1 MYKIDKTTVVSRFL
15 KYVSF
20 DTQSDENSETFPSS
34 QKQFSLANY
43 LADELRQIGL
53 SDVEVDENCYVT
65 ATLPQNCDGELP
77 TIGFI
82 AHLDTSPDVSGK
94 GVKAS
99 VVKFDGNDIGLNSEL
114 NIALSPS
121 EFPEMNSYLGQ
132 ELIVTDGTTL
142 LGADDKAGVAAIVS
156 AMEALIKNSDV
167 KHGKIRI
174 AFTPDEEIGS
184 GADRFDVK
192 TFGADWAYT
201 IDGGAIGELEYENFN
216 AASATIKFKGT
227 NVHPGYAKGKMVNAN
242 KLAAEF
248 ACKTSS
254 LPSPESTEGYEGF
267 VHLTKIEGSVE
278 EASLHYIIR
287 DFDADKLERFKQ
299 AISLEL
305 SAFTEEKNLDND
317 NFELEIKDQYRNMIE
332 KIEPVMHIVNRAEKA
347 MERCGI
353 KPQKRPIRGG
363 TDGARLSFEGLPCPN
378 IFAGGHN
385 FHSRYEFLPVDSLI
399 AAAKVIVEIAKID

>member
-1 MYKIDKTTVVSRFL
+1 MYKIDKTTAVSRFL

-94 GVKAS
+94 DVKAS
-99 VVKFDGNDIGLNSEL
+99 VVKFDGNDIVLNSEL

-142 LGADDKAGVAAIVS
+142 LGADDKAGIAAIVS
-156 AMEALIKNSDV
+156 AMEALVKNSDV

-174 AFTPDEEIGS
+174 AFTPDEEIGC

-192 TFGADWAYT
+192 KFGADWAYT

-227 NVHPGYAKGKMVNAN
+227 NVHPGYAKDKMVNAN

-248 ACKTSS
+248 ACKLSS

-305 SAFTEEKNLDND
+305 SAFAEEKSLDRND
-317 NFELEIKDQYRNMIE
+317 FELEIKDQYRNMIE

>member
-1 MYKIDKTTVVSRFL
+1 MYKIDKTTAVSRFL

-94 GVKAS
+94 DVKAS
-99 VVKFDGNDIGLNSEL
+99 VVKFDGNDIVLNSEQ

-156 AMEALIKNSDV
+156 AMEALVKNSDV

-174 AFTPDEEIGS
+174 AFTPDEEIGC

-192 TFGADWAYT
+192 KFGADWAYT

-227 NVHPGYAKGKMVNAN
+227 NVHPGYAKDKMVNAN

-248 ACKTSS
+248 ACKLSI

-299 AISLEL
+299 TISLEL
-305 SAFTEEKNLDND
+305 SVFAEEKSLDHND
-317 NFELEIKDQYRNMIE
+317 FELEIKDQYRNMIE

-399 AAAKVIVEIAKID
+399 AAAKVIVEIAKVD

>member
-1 MYKIDKTTVVSRFL
+1 MYKIDKTTAVSRFL

-94 GVKAS
+94 DVKAS
-99 VVKFDGNDIGLNSEL
+99 VVKFDGNDIGLNSEQ

-156 AMEALIKNSDV
+156 AMEALVKNSDV

-174 AFTPDEEIGS
+174 AFTPDEEIGC

-227 NVHPGYAKGKMVNAN
+227 NVHPGYAKDKMVNAN

-248 ACKTSS
+248 ACKLSS

-305 SAFTEEKNLDND
+305 SAFAEEKNLDND

>member
-1 MYKIDKTTVVSRFL
+1 MYKIDKTTAVSRFL

-65 ATLPQNCDGELP
+65 ATLPQNCDGEFP

-94 GVKAS
+94 DVKAS

-167 KHGKIRI
+167 THGKIRI
-174 AFTPDEEIGS
+174 AFTPDEEIGC

-248 ACKTSS
+248 ACKLTS

-305 SAFTEEKNLDND
+305 SAFSEEKNLDND

>member
-1 MYKIDKTTVVSRFL
+1 MYKIDKTTAVSRFL

-65 ATLPQNCDGELP
+65 ATLPQNCDGEFP

-94 GVKAS
+94 DVKAS
-99 VVKFDGNDIGLNSEL
+99 VVKFDGNDIVLNSEL

-156 AMEALIKNSDV
+156 AMEALVKNSDV

-174 AFTPDEEIGS
+174 AFTPDEEIGC

-248 ACKTSS
+248 ACKLSS

-287 DFDADKLERFKQ
+287 DFDADKLEQFKQ

-305 SAFTEEKNLDND
+305 SAFAEEKNLDND

>member
-1 MYKIDKTTVVSRFL
+1 MYKIDKTTAVSRFL

-94 GVKAS
+94 DVKAS

-174 AFTPDEEIGS
+174 AFTPDEEIGC

-248 ACKTSS
+248 AYKLTS

-287 DFDADKLERFKQ
+287 DFDADKLEQFKQ

-305 SAFTEEKNLDND
+305 SAFSEEKNLDND

>member
-1 MYKIDKTTVVSRFL
+1 MYKIDKTTAVSRFL

-94 GVKAS
+94 DVKAS
-99 VVKFDGNDIGLNSEL
+99 VVKFDGNDIVLNSEL

-174 AFTPDEEIGS
+174 AFTPDEEIGC

-192 TFGADWAYT
+192 KFGADWAYT

-227 NVHPGYAKGKMVNAN
+227 NVHPGYAKDKMVNAN

-248 ACKTSS
+248 ACKLSS

-305 SAFTEEKNLDND
+305 SAFSEEKNLDND

>member
-1 MYKIDKTTVVSRFL
+1 MYKIDKTTAVSRFL

-53 SDVEVDENCYVT
+53 SDIEVDENCYVT

-94 GVKAS
+94 DVKAS
-99 VVKFDGNDIGLNSEL
+99 VVKFDGNDIVLNSEL

-174 AFTPDEEIGS
+174 AFTPDEEIGC

-192 TFGADWAYT
+192 TFGTDWAYT

-248 ACKTSS
+248 ACKLSS

-287 DFDADKLERFKQ
+287 DFDADKLEQFKQ

-305 SAFTEEKNLDND
+305 SAFSEEKYLDND

-385 FHSRYEFLPVDSLI
+385 FHSRYEFLPVNSLI

>member
-1 MYKIDKTTVVSRFL
+1 MYKIDKTTAVSRFL

-53 SDVEVDENCYVT
+53 SDVEVDKNCYVT

-94 GVKAS
+94 DVKAS
-99 VVKFDGNDIGLNSEL
+99 VVKFDGNDIGLNSEQ

-174 AFTPDEEIGS
+174 AFTPDEEIGC

-192 TFGADWAYT
+192 KFGADWAYT

-227 NVHPGYAKGKMVNAN
+227 NVHPGYAKDKMVNAN

-248 ACKTSS
+248 ACKLSS

-287 DFDADKLERFKQ
+287 DFDADKLEQFKQ

>member
-1 MYKIDKTTVVSRFL
+1 MYKIDKTTAVSRFL

-94 GVKAS
+94 DVKAS
-99 VVKFDGNDIGLNSEL
+99 VVKFDGNDIVLNSEL

-142 LGADDKAGVAAIVS
+142 LGADDKAGIAAIVS

-174 AFTPDEEIGS
+174 AFTPDEEIGC

-192 TFGADWAYT
+192 KFGADWAYT

-227 NVHPGYAKGKMVNAN
+227 NVHPGYAKDKMVNAN

-248 ACKTSS
+248 ACKLTS

-305 SAFTEEKNLDND
+305 SAFAEEKSLDSND
-317 NFELEIKDQYRNMIE
+317 FELEIKDQYRNMIE

>member
-1 MYKIDKTTVVSRFL
+1 MYKIDKTTAVSRFL

-65 ATLPQNCDGELP
+65 ATIPQNCDGELP

-94 GVKAS
+94 DVKAS

-142 LGADDKAGVAAIVS
+142 LGADDKAGIAAIVS
-156 AMEALIKNSDV
+156 AMEALVKNSDV

-305 SAFTEEKNLDND
+305 SAFAEEKSLDSND
-317 NFELEIKDQYRNMIE
+317 FELEIKDQYRNMIE

-353 KPQKRPIRGG
+353 KLQKRPIRGG

>member
-94 GVKAS
+94 DVKAS

-156 AMEALIKNSDV
+156 AMEALVKNSDV

-174 AFTPDEEIGS
+174 AFTPDEEIGC

-192 TFGADWAYT
+192 KFGADWAYT

-242 KLAAEF
+242 KLATEF
-248 ACKTSS
+248 ACKLSS

-287 DFDADKLERFKQ
+287 DFDADKLDRFKQ

-305 SAFTEEKNLDND
+305 SAFSEEKNLDSND
-317 NFELEIKDQYRNMIE
+317 FELEIKDQYRNMIE

>member
-1 MYKIDKTTVVSRFL
+1 MYKIDKTTAVSRFL

-20 DTQSDENSETFPSS
+20 DTQSDENSKTFPSS
-34 QKQFSLANY
+34 QKQFSLAKY

-94 GVKAS
+94 DVKAS
-99 VVKFDGNDIGLNSEL
+99 VVKFDGNDIVLNSEL

-174 AFTPDEEIGS
+174 AFTPDEEIGC

-192 TFGADWAYT
+192 KFGADWAYT

-248 ACKTSS
+248 ACKLSS

-305 SAFTEEKNLDND
+305 SAFSEEKNLDRND
-317 NFELEIKDQYRNMIE
+317 FELEIKDQYRNMIE

>member
-1 MYKIDKTTVVSRFL
+1 MYKIDKTTAVSRFL

-94 GVKAS
+94 DVKAS
-99 VVKFDGNDIGLNSEL
+99 VVKFDGNDIGLNSEQ

-142 LGADDKAGVAAIVS
+142 LGADDKAGIAAIVS
-156 AMEALIKNSDV
+156 AMEALVKNSDV

-174 AFTPDEEIGS
+174 AFTPDEEIGC

-192 TFGADWAYT
+192 KFGADWAYT

-248 ACKTSS
+248 ACKLSS

-287 DFDADKLERFKQ
+287 DFDADKLEQFKQ

-305 SAFTEEKNLDND
+305 SAFAEEKSLDRND
-317 NFELEIKDQYRNMIE
+317 FELEIKDQYRNMIE

>member
-1 MYKIDKTTVVSRFL
+1 MYKIDKTTAVSRFL

-65 ATLPQNCDGELP
+65 ATLPQNCDGEFP

-94 GVKAS
+94 DVKAS

-167 KHGKIRI
+167 THGKIRI
-174 AFTPDEEIGS
+174 AFTPDEEIGC

-248 ACKTSS
+248 ACKLSI

-278 EASLHYIIR
+278 EALLHYIIR
-287 DFDADKLERFKQ
+287 DFDADKLEQFKQ

-305 SAFTEEKNLDND
+305 SAFAEEKSLDSND
-317 NFELEIKDQYRNMIE
+317 FELEIKDQYRNMIE

>member
-1 MYKIDKTTVVSRFL
+1 MYKIDKTTAVSRFL

-94 GVKAS
+94 DVKAS

-174 AFTPDEEIGS
+174 AFTPDEEIGC

-192 TFGADWAYT
+192 KFGADWAYT

-227 NVHPGYAKGKMVNAN
+227 NVHPGYAKDKMVNAN

-248 ACKTSS
+248 ACKLTS

-305 SAFTEEKNLDND
+305 SAFSEEKNLDND

>member
-1 MYKIDKTTVVSRFL
+1 MYKIDKTTAVSRFL

-94 GVKAS
+94 DVKAS
-99 VVKFDGNDIGLNSEL
+99 VVKFDGNDIVLNSDL

-156 AMEALIKNSDV
+156 AMEALVKNSDV

-174 AFTPDEEIGS
+174 AFTPDEEIGC

-192 TFGADWAYT
+192 KFGADWAYT

-227 NVHPGYAKGKMVNAN
+227 NVHPGYAKDKMVNAN

-248 ACKTSS
+248 ACKLSS

-278 EASLHYIIR
+278 ETSLHYIIR

-305 SAFTEEKNLDND
+305 SAFAEEKSLDRND
-317 NFELEIKDQYRNMIE
+317 FELEIKDQYRNMIE

>member
-1 MYKIDKTTVVSRFL
+1 MYKIDKTTAVSRFL

-94 GVKAS
+94 DVKAS

-156 AMEALIKNSDV
+156 AMETLVKNSDV

-174 AFTPDEEIGS
+174 AFTPDEEIGC

-192 TFGADWAYT
+192 KFGADWAYT

-227 NVHPGYAKGKMVNAN
+227 NVHPGYAKDKMVNAN

-248 ACKTSS
+248 ACKLSS

-287 DFDADKLERFKQ
+287 DFDADKLEQFKQ

-305 SAFTEEKNLDND
+305 SAFAEEKSLDRND
-317 NFELEIKDQYRNMIE
+317 FELEIKDQYRNMIE

>member
-1 MYKIDKTTVVSRFL
+1 MYKIDKTTAVSRFL

-65 ATLPQNCDGELP
+65 ATLPQNCVGELP

-94 GVKAS
+94 DVKAS

-156 AMEALIKNSDV
+156 AMEALVKNSDV

-174 AFTPDEEIGS
+174 AFTPDEEIGC

-192 TFGADWAYT
+192 KFGADWAYT
-201 IDGGAIGELEYENFN
+201 IDGGAIGELEYKNFN

-248 ACKTSS
+248 ACKLSS

-287 DFDADKLERFKQ
+287 DFEADKLERFKQ

-305 SAFTEEKNLDND
+305 SAFAEEKSLDSND
-317 NFELEIKDQYRNMIE
+317 FELEIKDQYRNMIE

>member
-1 MYKIDKTTVVSRFL
+1 MYKIDKTTAVSRFL

-43 LADELRQIGL
+43 LAEELRQIGL

-94 GVKAS
+94 DVKAS

-114 NIALSPS
+114 NIALSPN

-142 LGADDKAGVAAIVS
+142 LGADDKAGIAAIVS

-174 AFTPDEEIGS
+174 AFTPDEEIGC

-227 NVHPGYAKGKMVNAN
+227 NVHPGYAKDKMVNAN

-248 ACKTSS
+248 ACKLSS

-287 DFDADKLERFKQ
+287 DFDADKLEQFKQ

-305 SAFTEEKNLDND
+305 SAFAEEKSLDSND
-317 NFELEIKDQYRNMIE
+317 FELEIKDQYRNMIE

>member
-1 MYKIDKTTVVSRFL
+1 MYKIDKTTAVSRFL

-94 GVKAS
+94 DVKAS

-142 LGADDKAGVAAIVS
+142 LGADDKAGIAAIVS
-156 AMEALIKNSDV
+156 AMEALVKNSDV

-174 AFTPDEEIGS
+174 AFTPDEEIGC

-227 NVHPGYAKGKMVNAN
+227 NVHPGYSKGKMINAN

-248 ACKTSS
+248 ACKLTS

-305 SAFTEEKNLDND
+305 SAFAEEKSLDSKD
-317 NFELEIKDQYRNMIE
+317 FELEIKDQYRNMIE

>member
-1 MYKIDKTTVVSRFL
+1 MYKIDKTTAVSRFL

-94 GVKAS
+94 DVKAS
-99 VVKFDGNDIGLNSEL
+99 VVKFDGNDIVLNSEQ

-174 AFTPDEEIGS
+174 AFTPDEEIGC

-192 TFGADWAYT
+192 KFGADWAYT

-227 NVHPGYAKGKMVNAN
+227 NVHPGYAKDKMVNAN

-248 ACKTSS
+248 ACKLPS

-305 SAFTEEKNLDND
+305 SAFSEEKSLDND

>member
-1 MYKIDKTTVVSRFL
+1 MYKIDKTTAVSRFL

-53 SDVEVDENCYVT
+53 SDIEVDENCYVT

-94 GVKAS
+94 DVKAS
-99 VVKFDGNDIGLNSEL
+99 VVKFDGNDIVLNSEL

-174 AFTPDEEIGS
+174 VFTPDEEIGC

-192 TFGADWAYT
+192 KFGADWAYT

-227 NVHPGYAKGKMVNAN
+227 NVHPGYAKDKMVNAN

-248 ACKTSS
+248 ACKISS

-305 SAFTEEKNLDND
+305 SAFAEEKNLDND

>member
-1 MYKIDKTTVVSRFL
+1 MYKIDKTTAVSRFL

-94 GVKAS
+94 DVKAS

-156 AMEALIKNSDV
+156 AMEALVKNSDV

-174 AFTPDEEIGS
+174 AFTPDEEIGC

-248 ACKTSS
+248 ACKLSS

-287 DFDADKLERFKQ
+287 DFDADKLEQFKQ

-305 SAFTEEKNLDND
+305 SAFSEEKNLDSND
-317 NFELEIKDQYRNMIE
+317 FELEIKDQYRNMIE

>member
-1 MYKIDKTTVVSRFL
+1 MYKIDKTTAVSRFL

-94 GVKAS
+94 DVKAS
-99 VVKFDGNDIGLNSEL
+99 VVKFDGNDIVLNSEL

-142 LGADDKAGVAAIVS
+142 LGADDKAGIAAIVS

-174 AFTPDEEIGS
+174 AFTPDEEIGC

-192 TFGADWAYT
+192 KFGADWAYT

-227 NVHPGYAKGKMVNAN
+227 NVHPGYAKDKMVNAN

-248 ACKTSS
+248 ACKLSS

-278 EASLHYIIR
+278 ETSLHYIIR

-305 SAFTEEKNLDND
+305 SAFAEEKSLDRND
-317 NFELEIKDQYRNMIE
+317 FELEIKDQYRNMIE

>member
-1 MYKIDKTTVVSRFL
+1 MYKIDKTTAVSRFL

-53 SDVEVDENCYVT
+53 SDIEVDENCYVT
-65 ATLPQNCDGELP
+65 ATLPQNCDGEFP

-94 GVKAS
+94 EVKAS

-142 LGADDKAGVAAIVS
+142 LGADDKAGIAAIVS

-174 AFTPDEEIGS
+174 AFTPDEEIGC

-227 NVHPGYAKGKMVNAN
+227 NVHPGYAKDKMVNAN

-248 ACKTSS
+248 ACKLSS

-287 DFDADKLERFKQ
+287 DFDADKLDRFKQ

-305 SAFTEEKNLDND
+305 SSFSEEKNLDND

>member
-1 MYKIDKTTVVSRFL
+1 MYKIDKTTAVSRFL

-94 GVKAS
+94 DVKAS

-174 AFTPDEEIGS
+174 AFTPDEEIGC

-192 TFGADWAYT
+192 KFGADWAYT

-248 ACKTSS
+248 ACRLSS

-299 AISLEL
+299 AICLEL

>member
-1 MYKIDKTTVVSRFL
+1 MYKIDKTTAVSRFL

-94 GVKAS
+94 DVKAS

-174 AFTPDEEIGS
+174 AFTPDEEIGC

-192 TFGADWAYT
+192 KFGADWAYT

-248 ACKTSS
+248 ACKLTS

-399 AAAKVIVEIAKID
+399 ASAKVIVEIAKID

>member
-94 GVKAS
+94 DVKAS

-174 AFTPDEEIGS
+174 AFTPDEEIGC

-192 TFGADWAYT
+192 KFGADWAYT

-227 NVHPGYAKGKMVNAN
+227 NVHPGYAKDKMVNAN

-248 ACKTSS
+248 ACKLSS

-305 SAFTEEKNLDND
+305 SAFSEEKNLDND

>member
-1 MYKIDKTTVVSRFL
+1 MYKIDKTTAVSRFL

-94 GVKAS
+94 DVKAS
-99 VVKFDGNDIGLNSEL
+99 VVKFDGNDIGLNSEQ

-142 LGADDKAGVAAIVS
+142 LGADDKAGIAAIVS
-156 AMEALIKNSDV
+156 AMEALVKNSDV

-174 AFTPDEEIGS
+174 AFTPDEEIGC

-192 TFGADWAYT
+192 KFGADWAYT

-248 ACKTSS
+248 ACKLSS
-254 LPSPESTEGYEGF
+254 LPSPGSTEGYEGF

-287 DFDADKLERFKQ
+287 DFDADKLEQFKQ

-305 SAFTEEKNLDND
+305 SAFSEEKNLDND

>member
-53 SDVEVDENCYVT
+53 SDIEVDENCYVT

-94 GVKAS
+94 DVKAS

-142 LGADDKAGVAAIVS
+142 LGADDKAGIAAIVS
-156 AMEALIKNSDV
+156 AMEALAKNSDV

-174 AFTPDEEIGS
+174 AFTPDEEIGC

-248 ACKTSS
+248 ACKLSS

-305 SAFTEEKNLDND
+305 SAFAEEKSLDSND
-317 NFELEIKDQYRNMIE
+317 FELEIKDQYRNMIE

>member
-1 MYKIDKTTVVSRFL
+1 MYKIDKTSAVSRFL

-94 GVKAS
+94 DVKAS
-99 VVKFDGNDIGLNSEL
+99 VVKFDGNDIVLNSEQ

-156 AMEALIKNSDV
+156 AMEALVKNSDV

-174 AFTPDEEIGS
+174 AFTPDEEIGC

-192 TFGADWAYT
+192 KFGADWAYT

-227 NVHPGYAKGKMVNAN
+227 NVHPGYAKDKMVNAN

-248 ACKTSS
+248 ACKLSS

-305 SAFTEEKNLDND
+305 SAFAEEKSLDRND
-317 NFELEIKDQYRNMIE
+317 FELEIKDQYRNMIE

-385 FHSRYEFLPVDSLI
+385 FHSRYEFLPVNSLI

>member
-1 MYKIDKTTVVSRFL
+1 MYKIDKTTAVSRFL
-15 KYVSF
+15 KYASF

-65 ATLPQNCDGELP
+65 ATLPQNCDSELP

-94 GVKAS
+94 DVKAS

-156 AMEALIKNSDV
+156 AMEALVKNSDV

-174 AFTPDEEIGS
+174 AFTPDEEIGC

-248 ACKTSS
+248 ACKISS

-287 DFDADKLERFKQ
+287 DFDADKLEQFKQ

-305 SAFTEEKNLDND
+305 SAFAEEKSLDRND
-317 NFELEIKDQYRNMIE
+317 FELEIKDQYRNMIE

-347 MERCGI
+347 MELCGI

>member
-1 MYKIDKTTVVSRFL
+1 MYKIDKTTAVSRFL

-94 GVKAS
+94 DVKAS

-156 AMEALIKNSDV
+156 AMEALVKNSDV

-174 AFTPDEEIGS
+174 AFTPDEEIGC

-192 TFGADWAYT
+192 KFGADWAYT

-227 NVHPGYAKGKMVNAN
+227 NVHPGYAKDKMVNAN

-248 ACKTSS
+248 ACKLSI

-305 SAFTEEKNLDND
+305 SAFSEEKNLDSND
-317 NFELEIKDQYRNMIE
+317 FELEIKDQYRNMIE

>member
-20 DTQSDENSETFPSS
+20 DTQSEENSETFPSS

-94 GVKAS
+94 DVKAS

-156 AMEALIKNSDV
+156 AMEALVKNSDV

-174 AFTPDEEIGS
+174 AFTPDEEIGC

-248 ACKTSS
+248 AYKLTS

-287 DFDADKLERFKQ
+287 DFDADKLDRFKQ

-305 SAFTEEKNLDND
+305 SAFSEEKNLDND

>member
-94 GVKAS
+94 DVKAS

-174 AFTPDEEIGS
+174 AFTPDEEIGC

-192 TFGADWAYT
+192 KFGADWAYT

-248 ACKTSS
+248 ACKISS

-287 DFDADKLERFKQ
+287 DFDADKLEQFKQ

-305 SAFTEEKNLDND
+305 SAFSEEKNLDND

>member
-1 MYKIDKTTVVSRFL
+1 MYKIDKTTAVSRFL

-94 GVKAS
+94 DVKAS

-142 LGADDKAGVAAIVS
+142 LGADDKAGIAAIVS

-174 AFTPDEEIGS
+174 AFTPDEEIGC

-248 ACKTSS
+248 ACKLSS

-305 SAFTEEKNLDND
+305 SAFSEEKSLDHND
-317 NFELEIKDQYRNMIE
+317 FELEIKDQYRNMIE